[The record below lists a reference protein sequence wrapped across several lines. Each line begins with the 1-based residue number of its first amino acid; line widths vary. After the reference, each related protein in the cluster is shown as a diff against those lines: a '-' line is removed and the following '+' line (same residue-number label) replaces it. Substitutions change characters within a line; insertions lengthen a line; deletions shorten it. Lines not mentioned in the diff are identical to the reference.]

1 MSLFFAE
8 HGPTSASE
16 DGIIE
21 YEYEPLSDAG
31 IAVAREIGR
40 NLLQLLGE
48 RKLHYMM
55 VPPTKR
61 ALQTAQLV
69 REGLPYGDFVQ
80 HVLEDRL
87 VPRRMATYTGTSV
100 NTVPWQ
106 DESALA
112 FNGVESLEDVQ
123 ARHDDL
129 ASEIRNEWRTMNG
142 LIIGHNS
149 SIRPLTAI
157 ANMPE
162 AQLQQGQLLVLE
174 P

>member
-1 MSLFFAE
+1 
-8 HGPTSASE
+8 
-16 DGIIE
+16 
-21 YEYEPLSDAG
+21 
-31 IAVAREIGR
+31 
-40 NLLQLLGE
+40 
-48 RKLHYMM
+48 
-55 VPPTKR
+55 
-61 ALQTAQLV
+61 V